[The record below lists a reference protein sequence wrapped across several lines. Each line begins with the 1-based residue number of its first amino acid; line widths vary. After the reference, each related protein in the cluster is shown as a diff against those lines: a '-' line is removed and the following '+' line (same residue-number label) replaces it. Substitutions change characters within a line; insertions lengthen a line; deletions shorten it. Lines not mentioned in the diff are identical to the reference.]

1 MDIFFV
7 PVKIANYFLIS
18 TQSRSFNIQRYS
30 NEERTVNFFDDQG
43 WIDKYL
49 AIYTYLVYCSYKHN
63 TAFTYFKHQ
72 LVQICD
78 LISF

>member
-18 TQSRSFNIQRYS
+18 TQSRSFNIQRYFKRYS

-49 AIYTYLVYCSYKHN
+49 AIYTYLV
-63 TAFTYFKHQ
+63 
-72 LVQICD
+72 
-78 LISF
+78 